1 MITVRSEKIPIGKS
15 ERTFVDIARRA
26 QLVECA
32 IDAIAELG
40 LPKASLAEVAKR
52 AGVTKTTI
60 LYHFASRE
68 ELIHEVF
75 ASVLRQGAEFMAERT
90 TSGQSA
96 GAELQTYIEANV
108 AYIDMHRKQVR
119 VLTAIAMNFT
129 DVDGRT
135 RLPHDASVYGT
146 SLAPLQAILERGQ
159 RAGEFRDFSTRTMA
173 MTVRAAIDVI
183 GPQLSV
189 IPDLDLDAYVRDL
202 VSLFRH
208 ATTKEAMP

>member
-1 MITVRSEKIPIGKS
+1 VNTVRSKKIPSGKP
-15 ERTFVDIARRA
+15 ERTFVDVARRA

-60 LYHFASRE
+60 FYHFDNRD
-68 ELIHEVF
+68 ELIREVF
-75 ASVLRQGAEFMAERT
+75 LSALRQGAEFMAART
-90 TSGQSA
+90 GKAESA
-96 GAELQTYIEANV
+96 AAELRAYIEANV
-108 AYIDMHRKQVR
+108 DYIGVHRKEVR

-129 DVDGRT
+129 DEDGRT
-135 RLPHDASVYGT
+135 KLSHDASVYGT
-146 SLAPLQAILERGQ
+146 SLAPLQEILERGQ
-159 RAGEFRDFSTRTMA
+159 RAGEFRDFTTRTMA
-173 MTVRAAIDVI
+173 MTIRASIDAI

-189 IPDLDLDAYVRDL
+189 IPDLDLDAYAEDL

-208 ATTKEAMP
+208 ATEKDG

>member
-1 MITVRSEKIPIGKS
+1 M
-15 ERTFVDIARRA
+15 ARRT

-60 LYHFASRE
+60 FYHFDNRD

-75 ASVLRQGAEFMAERT
+75 ASILKQGAEFMATRT
-90 TSGQSA
+90 GTADSPA
-96 GAELQTYIEANV
+96 AELRAYIEANV
-108 AYIDMHRKQVR
+108 DYLGAHRKQVR

-129 DVDGRT
+129 DENGRT
-135 RLPHDASVYGT
+135 RLTHDASVYGQ
-146 SLAPLQAILERGQ
+146 SLAPLQDILERGQ
-159 RAGEFRDFSTRTMA
+159 RSREFRDFTTRTMA
-173 MTVRAAIDVI
+173 MTIRGAIDVI

-189 IPDLDLDAYVRDL
+189 IPDLDLDAYAQDL
-202 VSLFRH
+202 VSLFGH
-208 ATTKEAMP
+208 ATERKPDDDA